1 MGGIGESWTGVG
13 DRFDANATAADALV
27 VTSDQAK
34 VWKERLDS
42 CGLLDRSRR
51 VVSIPNDE
59 SLERPA
65 AVVFPVKLS
74 SAGSLPL
81 ELGDGCKLCKLPLP
95 AAARPVNQR
104 AGRQR
109 SASSAENAEEYAVY
123 GAPLPP
129 PPQLLSGCPDTMAG
143 PRARSP
149 SQRRR
154 RASYSLPC
162 DSRGIRRT
170 RHVPRRTRNSH
181 WDAHGQSLSALDPRL
196 SHILSRGVENHG
208 CTRLPSKGGLRHWG
222 RDAWRRQ

>member
-1 MGGIGESWTGVG
+1 MGGIGESWTGLG
-13 DRFDANATAADALV
+13 DESDANATAADALV

-104 AGRQR
+104 A
-109 SASSAENAEEYAVY
+109 AVRDPPR
-123 GAPLPP
+123 PLKMPKST
-129 PPQLLSGCPDTMAG
+129 QCMAL
-143 PRARSP
+143 RYR
-149 SQRRR
+149 
-154 RASYSLPC
+154 
-162 DSRGIRRT
+162 
-170 RHVPRRTRNSH
+170 
-181 WDAHGQSLSALDPRL
+181 
-196 SHILSRGVENHG
+196 
-208 CTRLPSKGGLRHWG
+208 RLPSYSRMPRHYG
-222 RDAWRRQ
+222 RPPVPDPPHNGADVRRIPCPATAEEFAEPSRAEENP